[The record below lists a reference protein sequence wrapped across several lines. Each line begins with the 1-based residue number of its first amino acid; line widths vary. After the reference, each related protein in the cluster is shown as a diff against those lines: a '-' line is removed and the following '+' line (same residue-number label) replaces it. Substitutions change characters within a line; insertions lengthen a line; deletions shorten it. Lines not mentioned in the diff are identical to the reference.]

1 MNVSLTNELES
12 FVDRLVASGM
22 YHSASEVVRDG
33 LRLLREQ
40 DEIRRLR
47 YEELRSELLAGYEQA
62 ERGESKP
69 IDLVEIK
76 KEGRER
82 MRVGAKKV

>member
-1 MNVSLTNELES
+1 
-12 FVDRLVASGM
+12 M

-62 ERGESKP
+62 ERGESRL
-69 IDLVEIK
+69 IDLDEIK

>member
-1 MNVSLTNELES
+1 MKVSLTNELES

-47 YEELRSELLAGYEQA
+47 YEELRAELLAGYEQA
-62 ERGESKP
+62 RRGESRP
-69 IDLVEIK
+69 IDLAEIK

-82 MRVGAKKV
+82 MRVGTNKA